1 MSIHTEYTT
10 YFVENTQLQGYL
22 AWNETAEEKRPGI
35 LVFPEWWGMNEYIQ
49 KRTEQIA
56 ELGFLAMG
64 VDMYGEGKTTEIPD
78 QAGSLMNAVINDK
91 KIIKDRV
98 HAAYNIIKDHSLSNS
113 ERIAAIGYCFGGA
126 MVLNMARFGMDL
138 KVVVSFHGS
147 LDSFHTPE
155 PGEIKAKILVCHGA
169 ADQMISP
176 EAIDQFKSEM
186 NTAGANFEFISYEG
200 ALHGFSNPD
209 ADERR
214 KKFNIPLAYNENADK
229 KSWEAMKAL
238 FEQYL

>member
-1 MSIHTEYTT
+1 M
-10 YFVENTQLQGYL
+10 
-22 AWNETAEEKRPGI
+22 KRPGI

-56 ELGFLAMG
+56 ELGFVAMG
-64 VDMYGEGKTTEIPD
+64 VDMYGDGKTTEIPD
-78 QAGSLMNAVINDK
+78 QAGLLMNAVINDK

-98 HAAYNIIKDHSLSNS
+98 QAAYNVLQEHSLSNS
-113 ERIAAIGYCFGGA
+113 DRIGAIGYCFGGA
-126 MVLNMARFGMDL
+126 LVLNMARLGMNL

-147 LDSFHTPE
+147 LDSFHTPAH
-155 PGEIKAKILVCHGA
+155 GEIKAKILVCHGA
-169 ADQMISP
+169 ADQMVSQ

-186 NTAGANFEFISYEG
+186 NTAGTYFEFISYEG

-209 ADERR
+209 ADERG

-229 KSWEAMKAL
+229 KSWEAMKTL
-238 FEQYL
+238 FEQFL